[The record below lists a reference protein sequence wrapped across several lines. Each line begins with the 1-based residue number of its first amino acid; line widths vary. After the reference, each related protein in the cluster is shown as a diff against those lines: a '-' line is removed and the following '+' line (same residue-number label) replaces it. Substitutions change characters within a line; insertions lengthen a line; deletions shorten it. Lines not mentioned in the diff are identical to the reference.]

1 MVDSPPLLIVL
12 AFLVAWLL
20 PREKPLLP
28 KDEGLVDKGSEFS
41 ELQSAML
48 PL

>member
-1 MVDSPPLLIVL
+1 MFGAWHPPK
-12 AFLVAWLL
+12 
-20 PREKPLLP
+20 EKPLLP

-41 ELQSAML
+41 ELQSPML